1 MSPLGRG
8 IRSWGLASGQAMFRR
23 LDLVARKARRVERL
37 PPPFI
42 DEALGRLMALLNRRG
57 AG

>member
-1 MSPLGRG
+1 
-8 IRSWGLASGQAMFRR
+8 MFRM
-23 LDLVARKARRVERL
+23 LDLVARKVRRVERV

-42 DEALGRLMALLNRRG
+42 NEALGRLMALLNRRG

>member
-8 IRSWGLASGQAMFRR
+8 IRSWGLAAGQAMFRM
-23 LDLVARKARRVERL
+23 LDLLARKARRVERVPRPL
-37 PPPFI
+37 I
-42 DEALGRLMALLNRRG
+42 DEALRLMALLNRRG

>member
-8 IRSWGLASGQAMFRR
+8 IRSWGLAAGQAMFRM
-23 LDLVARKARRVERL
+23 LDLVARKVRRVERV

-42 DEALGRLMALLNRRG
+42 NEALGRLMALLNRRG

>member
-8 IRSWGLASGQAMFRR
+8 IRSWGLAAGQAMFRM
-23 LDLVARKARRVERL
+23 LDRVARKARRVERVPRPL
-37 PPPFI
+37 I
-42 DEALGRLMALLNRRG
+42 DEALRLMALLNRRG

>member
-42 DEALGRLMALLNRRG
+42 DEALRLMALLNRRG

>member
-8 IRSWGLASGQAMFRR
+8 IRSWGLAAGEAMFRM
-23 LDLVARKARRVERL
+23 LDLVARKARRVERVPRHL
-37 PPPFI
+37 I
-42 DEALGRLMALLNRRG
+42 DEALRQMALLNRHG

>member
-8 IRSWGLASGQAMFRR
+8 IRSWGLASGQAMFRM
-23 LDLVARKARRVERL
+23 LDLVARKARRVERVPQPL
-37 PPPFI
+37 I
-42 DEALGRLMALLNRRG
+42 DEALRLMALLNRSG

>member
-1 MSPLGRG
+1 M
-8 IRSWGLASGQAMFRR
+8 
-23 LDLVARKARRVERL
+23 LDLVERKARRVERV

-42 DEALGRLMALLNRRG
+42 NEALGRLMALLNRRG

>member
-8 IRSWGLASGQAMFRR
+8 IRSWGLASGQAMFRM
-23 LDLVARKARRVERL
+23 LDLVARKARRVEHVPRPL
-37 PPPFI
+37 I
-42 DEALGRLMALLNRRG
+42 DEPLRLMALLNRRG

>member
-8 IRSWGLASGQAMFRR
+8 IRSWGLASGQAMFRM
-23 LDLVARKARRVERL
+23 LDLVTRKARRVERVPRPL
-37 PPPFI
+37 I
-42 DEALGRLMALLNRRG
+42 DEALRLMALLNRRG

>member
-23 LDLVARKARRVERL
+23 LDLVARKARRVERVPRPL
-37 PPPFI
+37 I
-42 DEALGRLMALLNRRG
+42 DEALRLMALLNRRG